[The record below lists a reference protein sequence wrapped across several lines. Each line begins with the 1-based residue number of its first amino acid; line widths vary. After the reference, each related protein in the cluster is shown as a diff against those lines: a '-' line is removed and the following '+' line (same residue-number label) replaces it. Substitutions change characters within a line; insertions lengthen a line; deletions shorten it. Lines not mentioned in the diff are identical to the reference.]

1 MDRQASQKL
10 PRGKAPRIRRAL
22 LAFLA
27 LTYLFVGLAHTVTCT
42 DEAVALA
49 LVSDVGTDSGGAP
62 DEGGTK
68 KSPLV
73 VEHCYVC
80 APILTPAL
88 MPVAAPAAHA
98 LKIALIAPT
107 ILLAEH
113 PRLDAPPPKH
123 LA

>member
-1 MDRQASQKL
+1 MDTQAGRKL
-10 PRGKAPRIRRAL
+10 PRGKAPRTRRAL

-27 LTYLFVGLAHTVTCT
+27 LTYLFVGFAHTVTCT

-49 LVSDVGTDSGGAP
+49 LVSDVGGNSGGAP
-62 DEGGTK
+62 DEGDTK

-80 APILTPAL
+80 TPFLMPAL
-88 MPVAAPAAHA
+88 VPVAAPSAHA
-98 LKIALIAPT
+98 LENALIAPI

-113 PRLDAPPPKH
+113 PRLDTPPPKI
-123 LA
+123 

>member
-1 MDRQASQKL
+1 MGTQAGQRL

-27 LTYLFVGLAHTVTCT
+27 LTYLFVGLADAVTCT
-42 DEAVALA
+42 EAISLG

-73 VEHCYVC
+73 VEHCYAC
-80 APILTPAL
+80 APVLMPAPV
-88 MPVAAPAAHA
+88 PVAAPSAHT
-98 LKIALIAPT
+98 LKIAAIAPT
-107 ILLAEH
+107 VLLAQH
-113 PRLDAPPPKH
+113 PRLDTPPPKH
-123 LA
+123 LT